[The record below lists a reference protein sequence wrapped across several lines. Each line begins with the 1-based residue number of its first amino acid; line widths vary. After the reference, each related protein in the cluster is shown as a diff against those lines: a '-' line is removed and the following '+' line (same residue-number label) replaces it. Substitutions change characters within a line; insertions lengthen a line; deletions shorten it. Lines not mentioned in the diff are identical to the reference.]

1 MNTEE
6 QLLVLLGMTEQ
17 QQKTI
22 TAAVEELKKQTA
34 SLNGIA
40 PELQKAVQ
48 VAIVASL
55 AREVWGDVSK
65 EAQSAVK
72 ASVDPVIQSLSGVV
86 AAANQAEAKLNR
98 AVAAFGRR
106 WLMLA
111 SVSAATVFFALLMAV
126 HAAVWWERS
135 ELESLKAEKAAMQE
149 KIARLDKLKGQ
160 LKLSTCGEN
169 NRPCVEVE
177 TKIAYGDKGS
187 KDRSFF
193 ILKGVK

>member
-6 QLLVLLGMTEQ
+6 QLGVLLSMTEQ
-17 QQKTI
+17 QQKAI
-22 TAAVEELKKQTA
+22 AEAVEELKKQTA
-34 SLNGIA
+34 SLNGVA
-40 PELQKAVQ
+40 PDLQKSVQ
-48 VAIVASL
+48 TAIVTAL
-55 AREVWGDVSK
+55 ARSMGDV
-65 EAQSAVK
+65 AQGAQAAVK
-72 ASVDPVIQSLSGVV
+72 ASVDPVLQSLSGVV
-86 AAANQAEAKLNR
+86 EAANQAEAKLNR

-106 WLMLA
+106 WLLLA

-135 ELESLKAEKAAMQE
+135 ELESLKAEKATLQE
-149 KIARLDKLKGQ
+149 NIARLDNLKGHI
-160 LKLSTCGEN
+160 KLSTCGEN

>member
-1 MNTEE
+1 
-6 QLLVLLGMTEQ
+6 VLLGMTEQ

-40 PELQKAVQ
+40 PALQKSVQ
-48 VAIVASL
+48 AAITEAL
-55 AREVWGDVSK
+55 ARSLGDVA
-65 EAQSAVK
+65 EGANTAVT
-72 ASVDPVIQSLSGVV
+72 ASIDPVLKGLSGIVD
-86 AAANQAEAKLNR
+86 AANQAEAKLNQ

-106 WLMLA
+106 WLILA
-111 SVSAATVFFALLMAV
+111 SVSAATVFFALLLTV
-126 HAAVWWERS
+126 YAAVWWERS
-135 ELESLKAEKAAMQE
+135 ELESLKAEKATLQE
-149 KIARLDKLKGQ
+149 NIARLDQLKGHI
-160 LKLSTCGEN
+160 KLSTCGEN

-187 KDRSFF
+187 KDHSFF

>member
-1 MNTEE
+1 MGGSIRLEWVAALNRNT
-6 QLLVLLGMTEQ
+6 Q
-17 QQKTI
+17 
-22 TAAVEELKKQTA
+22 
-34 SLNGIA
+34 
-40 PELQKAVQ
+40 
-48 VAIVASL
+48 
-55 AREVWGDVSK
+55 DVSK

-86 AAANQAEAKLNR
+86 TAANHAEAKLNR

-111 SVSAATVFFALLMAV
+111 GVSAASACCALLLTV
-126 HAAVWWERS
+126 YAAVWWERS

-149 KIARLDKLKGQ
+149 NIARLDKLKGHI
-160 LKLSTCGEN
+160 KLSTCGEN

>member
-34 SLNGIA
+34 GLNWIA
-40 PELQKAVQ
+40 PELQKTVQ
-48 VAIVASL
+48 AAITAAL
-55 AREVWGDVSK
+55 ARSLGDV
-65 EAQSAVK
+65 AQGAQTAVK
-72 ASVDPVIQSLSGVV
+72 ASVDPVLQSLSGVV
-86 AAANQAEAKLNR
+86 EAANQAEAKLNR

-111 SVSAATVFFALLMAV
+111 GVSAASACCALLLTV
-126 HAAVWWERS
+126 YAAVWWERS

-149 KIARLDKLKGQ
+149 NIARLDNLKGHI
-160 LKLSTCGEN
+160 KLSTCGEN

>member
-1 MNTEE
+1 MNPEE

-40 PELQKAVQ
+40 PALQKTVQ
-48 VAIVASL
+48 VEIVASL
-55 AREVWGDVSK
+55 ARSMGDVSK

-111 SVSAATVFFALLMAV
+111 GVSAASAFFALLITV
-126 HAAVWWERS
+126 YAAVWWERS
-135 ELESLKAEKAAMQE
+135 ELESLKAEKSTLQE
-149 KIARLDKLKGQ
+149 NIARFDKLKGQ
-160 LKLSTCGEN
+160 LKIANCGEN
-169 NRPCVEVE
+169 KRPCVEVE
-177 TKIAYGDKGS
+177 TESAYGTDE
-187 KDRSFF
+187 DHHFF